1 MLCAL
6 RIRPYFTLY
15 LLYMRKFYLLAT
27 AALLLSVAAC
37 SPARHAARSTNG
49 TPFLWENANLYFL
62 LTDRFYN
69 ADKNNDVN
77 FGRTQ
82 PTGLLRGF
90 MGGDLAGI
98 TKKIKEGYF
107 DRLGVTALWFTPVV
121 EQIHGGVDE
130 GTGFTYGYHG
140 YWAKDWTRLDPNF
153 GSEKEFRKL
162 VETAHAHG
170 IRVVLDV
177 VINHTGPTTP
187 QDPLWTNWA
196 RTGPKC
202 TYKDYTTTTACTLV
216 DNLPD
221 IYTESDKPVD
231 LPPFLLEKWKKEGRL
246 ERELAELDAFFQRT
260 GYPRAPRFYLIKW
273 LTDYIRK
280 YGVDGYR
287 CDTAKHLEESVWG
300 ELRKEADL
308 AFADWKHTHPTQ
320 VLDHNPFF
328 MVGEVYFYNIS
339 TGRKYDFGDHQADYY
354 ANGFNA
360 LINFELKSD
369 ASRLSYE
376 AMFAKYSELLHSTL
390 SGYTVLNYM
399 TSHDDGSPFDKLRK
413 KPLETGTRLLLCP
426 GSAQIYYGDETARP
440 LDIPGTQGDAT
451 LRSFMNW
458 DELAANTLHDGIST
472 QAILT
477 HWQRLGSF
485 RKAHPAV
492 GAGMH
497 HQISAQPYT
506 FRRSYQSGT
515 YRDDV
520 VVGLDLP
527 IGKKSLSVEGVFPD
541 GTMLSDTYSGQKA
554 MVSGG
559 RVILD
564 TPYSIMLL
572 GK

>member
-1 MLCAL
+1 
-6 RIRPYFTLY
+6 
-15 LLYMRKFYLLAT
+15 MRKIYLLAT
-27 AALLLSVAAC
+27 ILLLSAAAC
-37 SPARHAARSTNG
+37 SPSRRAAQTAASA
-49 TPFLWENANLYFL
+49 PFLWENANLYFL

-69 ADKNNDVN
+69 GDKSNDLN

-82 PTGLLRGF
+82 PTATLRGF

-130 GTGFTYGYHG
+130 GTGFTYGFHG

-153 GSEKEFRKL
+153 GTEKDLQKL
-162 VETAHAHG
+162 VAIAHAHG

-177 VINHTGPTTP
+177 VINHTGPTTA
-187 QDPLWTNWA
+187 QDPLWNAWA

-202 TYKDYTTTTACTLV
+202 SYKGYSTTTACTLV

-221 IYTESDKPVD
+221 IYTESDKPVE

-246 ERELAELDAFFQRT
+246 ERELAELDEFFRRT

-308 AFADWKHTHPTQ
+308 AFADWKRAHPAQ
-320 VLDHNPFF
+320 VLDNNPFY

-339 TGRKYDFGDHQADYY
+339 SGRKYDFGDRQVDYY
-354 ANGFNA
+354 ANGFSA

-369 ASRLSYE
+369 ASRLPYE
-376 AMFAKYSELLHSTL
+376 TMFAKYSDLLHSTL
-390 SGYTVLNYM
+390 SGHTVLNYM
-399 TSHDDGSPFDKLRK
+399 SSHDDGSPFDKSRNK
-413 KPLETGTRLLLCP
+413 ALETGTKLLLCP
-426 GSAQIYYGDETARP
+426 GGAQIYYGDETARP

-458 DELAANTLHDGIST
+458 DELAANTARNGTTT
-472 QAILT
+472 QAVLS
-477 HWQRLGSF
+477 HWQRLGRF

-492 GAGMH
+492 GAGLH
-497 HQISAQPYT
+497 QQISAQPYIFKRT
-506 FRRSYQSGT
+506 YQSGS

-527 IGKKSLSVEGVFPD
+527 IGKKSLSVGGVFPD
-541 GTMLSDTYSGQKA
+541 GTVLTDGYSGLKVT
-554 MVSGG
+554 VSGG
-559 RVILD
+559 MVMLD
-564 TPYSIMLL
+564 TPHGIALL
-572 GK
+572 GR